1 MTVNIKDLQHNNSG
15 DDYTTGYRIVYFLD
29 NGYDVGEYCSTIE
42 GFMVGFTECNPIMD
56 DDEIPKFTTIN
67 DLLNRYLNEVHDI
80 IGVGIY
86 SIDGKCIDKI
96 YKQEV

>member
-15 DDYTTGYRIVYFLD
+15 EDYTSGYRIVYFFD

-42 GFMVGFTECNPIMD
+42 GFMISFTGCDPIMD
-56 DDEIPKFTTIN
+56 GDEIPKFTTN
-67 DLLNRYLNEVHDI
+67 NELLIRYLNEVHDI

-96 YKQEV
+96 YK